1 VGLKIEKIT
10 TENAFHAL
18 EGEWRALE
26 PQLLPVPFTSYDWNV
41 SWWKHMHSERKAV
54 TDTMFVLTF
63 RDDSNQLRGVAP
75 LMITYRPA
83 TGPLRLGQLQFF
95 GADQNITEMRGIAA
109 SVADSAELYTT
120 MLDYVRQHPQWD
132 FMKLTGMPA
141 STLAK
146 DVVEKCF
153 PKTQW
158 TRELFNF
165 YLVLKPT
172 WEEFKTGLSRNIKES
187 LRKCANAPKRDGLNF
202 TSTVVQAQSD
212 VRPALD
218 EFFRLHA
225 MRSQLTDTIAHPNVF
240 AETNAREFLIEVCE
254 RYAARNALRIFQLRN
269 DDKVI
274 ATRIGL
280 ISGDSVYFYYSGY
293 DTEFSKYSVMTTV
306 VAEAIKYCIEAG
318 FKTINLS
325 TGRDVS
331 KERWSPS
338 ETLYLEAEFSGPGLA
353 ARFKHGA
360 YRTAGKLIGG
370 TRLRTLFA
378 RRAK

>member
-1 VGLKIEKIT
+1 LGLKIEEIF
-10 TENAFHAL
+10 TEDAFNAL
-18 EGEWRALE
+18 EDDWRALE

-41 SWWKHMHSERKAV
+41 AWWKHMRSTRKTV

-63 RDDSNQLRGVAP
+63 RDESNHLRGVAP

-83 TGPLRLGQLQFF
+83 AGPLRLGQLQFF

-109 SVADSAELYTT
+109 PVSDSAWLYAET
-120 MLDYVRQHPQWD
+120 LDYVRQHKSWD
-132 FMKLTGMPA
+132 FMSLTGIPVA
-141 STLAK
+141 TLSK
-146 DVVEKCF
+146 DLVEKTF
-153 PKTQW
+153 PTTQW

-172 WEEFKTGLSRNIKES
+172 WEEFKAALSRNIKES

-202 TSTVVQAQSD
+202 SFTVVHAKLEARS
-212 VRPALD
+212 ALED
-218 EFFRLHA
+218 FFRLHA

-240 AETNAREFLIEVCE
+240 ADSNARAFLIEVCE

-269 DDKVI
+269 EGQVI

-280 ISGDSVYFYYSGY
+280 VSGDSVYFYYSGY

-318 FKTINLS
+318 FRTINLS

-338 ETLYLEAEFSGPGLA
+338 ETLYLEAEFSA
-353 ARFKHGA
+353 QNSMARLKHRA
-360 YRTAGKLIGG
+360 YRGAGKLIAK
-370 TRLRTLFA
+370 TKLRSLVA
-378 RRAK
+378 RRA